1 MFKWVKKLVQ
11 MNTTLLLKPEW
22 EVKKSKPEKK
32 KKKAKKRKKDP
43 YSEPWNGIV

>member
-1 MFKWVKKLVQ
+1 MFKWLKKLVQ
-11 MNTTLLLKPEW
+11 MNTTLLLKHEW
-22 EVKKSKPEKK
+22 EVKKSKPKKK

>member
-1 MFKWVKKLVQ
+1 MLYEDQPV
-11 MNTTLLLKPEW
+11 
-22 EVKKSKPEKK
+22 K

>member
-1 MFKWVKKLVQ
+1 

-22 EVKKSKPEKK
+22 EVKKSKPIKK

>member
-1 MFKWVKKLVQ
+1 MFKWLKKLVQ
-11 MNTTLLLKPEW
+11 MNTTLLLKREW
-22 EVKKSKPEKK
+22 EVKKSKPKKK